1 MFLLLYNPEAKEKIK
16 QNCLIYVIIFVKKK
30 KIYIYM
36 VRTGLID
43 I

>member
-30 KIYIYM
+30 KKIYIW
-36 VRTGLID
+36 LELD
-43 I
+43 L

>member
-16 QNCLIYVIIFVKKK
+16 QNCLIYVIIFVEKKK
-30 KIYIYM
+30 YIYM